1 MKILIADDEKEI
13 RTVVRLL
20 LENKGYEVIEALDG
34 VAAVEAVRTDRGIDL
49 VIMDIMMPKM
59 SGIAAVEE
67 IRRFSTL
74 PVLFLTARSLERDK
88 EAAYT
93 KGGDDYIVKPFSS
106 AELIR
111 KAEALIRRY
120 TDYGTKKEN
129 ADPDILH
136 LSGEV
141 ELDPV
146 RREVRRRGESI
157 DIRDKEMDV
166 LIYLAKNRGR
176 AIGAPEMYEAVWEAM
191 PLPSSNNTVTVHI
204 LNLRRKLEENPSA
217 PRLIRTVWGRGYQ
230 ID

>member
-20 LENKGYEVIEALDG
+20 LENKGYEVMEAPDG
-34 VAAVEAVRTDRGIDL
+34 IAAVDAARADRSIDL
-49 VIMDIMMPKM
+49 VIMDIMMPKL
-59 SGIAAVEE
+59 SGLRAVEE
-67 IRRFSTL
+67 IRKFSTL

-111 KAEALIRRY
+111 KAEALMRRY
-120 TDYGTKKEN
+120 TDYGAKSDN
-129 ADPDILH
+129 ADPSL
-136 LSGEV
+136 LRLAGEV

-146 RREVRRRGESI
+146 HRSVTRHGESI

-176 AIGAPEMYEAVWEAM
+176 AIDAQEMYEAVWEAM

-204 LNLRRKLEENPSA
+204 LNLRRKLEENPSS
-217 PRLIRTVWGRGYQ
+217 PKLIRTVWGKGYQ

>member
-20 LENKGYEVIEALDG
+20 LENKGYEVLEAPDG
-34 VAAVEAVRTDRGIDL
+34 TAAVEAVRADRGIDL

-59 SGIAAVEE
+59 SGLRAVEE
-67 IRRFSTL
+67 IRKFSTL
-74 PVLFLTARSLERDK
+74 PVLFLTAKSLERDK
-88 EAAYT
+88 ESAYM
-93 KGGDDYIVKPFSS
+93 KGGDDYLVKPFSS

-111 KAEALIRRY
+111 KADALIRRY
-120 TDYGTKKEN
+120 TNYGTKSDN
-129 ADPDILH
+129 ADPNLLH
-136 LSGEV
+136 LAGGV

-146 RREVRRRGESI
+146 HREVTKRGEVV

-176 AIGAPEMYEAVWEAM
+176 AIDAAEMYEAVWEAM

-204 LNLRRKLEENPSA
+204 LNLRRKLEDNPSS
-217 PRLIRTVWGRGYQ
+217 PKLIRTVWGKGYQ